1 MTCDICHKNPATVH
15 LTEIVNEKVIELHI
29 CQKCSKAKTDE
40 LKSQLSL
47 SDFLTGMVDTPDA
60 KKPSTAACPLC
71 AMSFSDF
78 REKGRLGCSTCYET
92 FKDQL
97 MPLFRKIHG
106 STQHTGKIPSSVGD
120 TLMKQRQKEELENRL
135 ARAVKLEE
143 YEEAARIRDKL
154 KRFRSKKKKHV

>member
-29 CQKCSKAKTDE
+29 CQKCSKVKTDE

-47 SDFLTGMVDTPDA
+47 SDFLTSMVDTPET
-60 KKPSTAACPLC
+60 KKTSSTACPLC
-71 AMSFSDF
+71 GMNFGDF

-92 FKDQL
+92 FKEQL

-106 STQHTGKIPSSVGD
+106 STQHAGKIPSTIGD
-120 TLMKQRQKEELENRL
+120 KLMKQRQKEELENRL

-154 KRFRSKKKKHV
+154 KRIRTKSRKNV